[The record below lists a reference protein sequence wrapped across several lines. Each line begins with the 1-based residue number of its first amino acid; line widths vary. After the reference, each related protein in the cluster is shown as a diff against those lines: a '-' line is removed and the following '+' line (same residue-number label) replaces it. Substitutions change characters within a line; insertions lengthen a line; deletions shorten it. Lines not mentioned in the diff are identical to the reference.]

1 MLHTAAL
8 HSQAPDVEAT
18 ALTPAQQA
26 LQDMEPDLFATDPV
40 GVDAA
45 AAARAP
51 GVQFEFT
58 GTLTRNADVRSKPPR
73 DGLHV
78 VPVVCMELKSTA
90 PDGPRYCYVERPFT
104 DATRA
109 AAEALAKSLKKGTTV
124 TVLAPETNLR
134 VSVHHPLSIH
144 PHEAQAA

>member
-1 MLHTAAL
+1 METAG
-8 HSQAPDVEAT
+8 STP
-18 ALTPAQQA
+18 TPAQQA
-26 LQDMEPDLFATDPV
+26 LQDMELDLFGLEPSFTP
-40 GVDAA
+40 
-45 AAARAP
+45 RPEAP
-51 GVQFEFT
+51 KPTGLQFEFT

-78 VPVVCMELKSTA
+78 VPVVCMELKSIL
-90 PDGPRYCYVERPFT
+90 PGGPRYCYVERPFT
-104 DATRA
+104 DATRP

-124 TVLAPETNLR
+124 TVLAPETDLR